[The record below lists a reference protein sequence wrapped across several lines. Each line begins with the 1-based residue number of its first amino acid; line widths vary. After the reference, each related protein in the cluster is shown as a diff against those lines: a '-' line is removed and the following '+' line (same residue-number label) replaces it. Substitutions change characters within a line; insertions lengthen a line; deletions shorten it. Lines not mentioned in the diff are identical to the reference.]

1 LLGGEIRQALVK
13 WQEQFQEIKKIT
25 DLLKKVL
32 E

>member
-13 WQEQFQEIKKIT
+13 WQEQFKEIKKIT
-25 DLLKKVL
+25 DLQKKVL